1 MAIDATLGNEKGSST
16 GSQVSVPGP
25 DAKGPSNN
33 VLPLGGAADDTIKG
47 THVSLKRGLTP
58 RHIQLFSI
66 GGVIGTGLFLGTG
79 SGLAVAGPLSLFL
92 AFILYSSVIW
102 AIAQAV
108 GEISTFIPVGDAYLM
123 WANRFGGRGYACAVS
138 WNYVRPGASE

>member
-1 MAIDATLGNEKGSST
+1 MAIDATIENEKGSST

-25 DAKGPSNN
+25 DAKGPRNN
-33 VLPLGGAADDTIKG
+33 VLPLGGASDDTVKG

-58 RHIQLFSI
+58 RHLQLFSI

-79 SGLAVAGPLSLFL
+79 PGLAVAGPLSLFL
-92 AFILYSSVIW
+92 AYLIYSCVIW
-102 AIAQAV
+102 AIAQGV

-123 WANRFGGRGYACAVS
+123 WANRFGGRSYACAVS
-138 WNYVRPGASE
+138 WNYVCRGIIE